1 MQNGEFAMIVRGM
14 GTHER
19 FIGFLIE
26 HFAGNFPVWL
36 APQQVAII
44 PIADRHIEFA
54 KQVQKRMMAADIRA
68 KVDDGTDR
76 MQNKIR
82 VAQKMKIPYMLVI
95 GDKEQ
100 ADDSVAVRLRTGE
113 DLKAMKVDAFLAR
126 VKPIV
131 DEYGLGL

>member
-1 MQNGEFAMIVRGM
+1 M
-14 GTHER
+14 
-19 FIGFLIE
+19 
-26 HFAGNFPVWL
+26 
-36 APQQVAII
+36 AII

-54 KQVQKRMMAADIRA
+54 KQVQKRMMTADIRA

-131 DEYGLGL
+131 DEYGVGFVKFEGW